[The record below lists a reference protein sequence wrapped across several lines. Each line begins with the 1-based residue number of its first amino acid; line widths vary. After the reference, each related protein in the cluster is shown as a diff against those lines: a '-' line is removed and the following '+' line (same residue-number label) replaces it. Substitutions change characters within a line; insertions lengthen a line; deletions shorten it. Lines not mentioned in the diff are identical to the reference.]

1 VSDQIK
7 ANLRECSR
15 KLGAECLK
23 LENLTKLV
31 QGAADDS
38 ANVLLW
44 RIRFFDALG
53 DRISELSRLRAGFI
67 DSRRAFCEQ
76 PKNLLAEGIRD
87 GKQKALAHILVRFSL
102 TAIVDSQ
109 RPRS

>member
-7 ANLRECSR
+7 ANLRECKR
-15 KLGAECLK
+15 KLEAECLK
-23 LENLTKLV
+23 LENLTSLV

-53 DRISELSRLRAGFI
+53 DRITEEPSR
-67 DSRRAFCEQ
+67 
-76 PKNLLAEGIRD
+76 
-87 GKQKALAHILVRFSL
+87 
-102 TAIVDSQ
+102 
-109 RPRS
+109 